1 MYSTLDSL
9 EVCYRHLRNC
19 CLCTRCCHGNHCC
32 TPPAGWWSPCST
44 AAQYQSNRSRQLK
57 KSYRNFHKRRGL
69 KFQPPPHPFLALESV
84 GTLYDTYIFLPHLT
98 IFNSYVWISATH
110 IYICF
115 KNGHNCDFKKAFDL
129 LLLFINF
136 ILVFHEFLVI
146 YFLYIIEQ
154 KSVFLLSG

>member
-69 KFQPPPHPFLALESV
+69 KFQPPPTLFLLWNLWELCMTRIYFCPIWPFS
-84 GTLYDTYIFLPHLT
+84 
-98 IFNSYVWISATH
+98 TH
-110 IYICF
+110 MYEFPQLIYTYICF
-115 KNGHNCDFKKAFDL
+115 KNGYNCDFKKAFDL

-146 YFLYIIEQ
+146 YFLYIIE
-154 KSVFLLSG
+154 KKCFFA